1 MLLFDCENKKG
12 APRTRSAAKLADLF
26 EIASR
31 KESFAAREA
40 DLFEIAINKPLLLYG
55 VHTLMLNQVI
65 KPEQDQTKLKVGFE
79 QSQLMQKNQAI
90 ALGDWQGR
98 IIAADPDPQMI
109 TNPHYWNAYCLGQYK
124 RYLKKYGIKQVNEA

>member
-1 MLLFDCENKKG
+1 MKIKK
-12 APRTRSAAKLADLF
+12 A
-26 EIASR
+26 IASR
-31 KESFAAREA
+31 KESFA
-40 DLFEIAINKPLLLYG
+40 IAINKLLLLYG

-98 IIAADPDPQMI
+98 IIAADPDPEMI
-109 TNPHYWNAYCLGQYK
+109 TNSHYWNGYCLGQYE
-124 RYLKKYGIKQVNEA
+124 RYLKKYGINQLN